1 MKAVK
6 IHVLNAVAVLPKI
19 MISNVRVPAICPANA
34 EHRQVVNNAATTLG
48 LWMEVGFFEF
58 AKYSDGIRRT
68 RPIIWNHEYAGNS
81 QIGPISGKKDVAKK
95 MQM

>member
-6 IHVLNAVAVLPKI
+6 THVLNAVAVLPKI
-19 MISNVRVPAICPANA
+19 IISNVRVPAICPANA
-34 EHRQVVNNAATTLG
+34 EHRQAVNSETTALG
-48 LWMEVGFFEF
+48 LRMEVGFFEF
-58 AKYSDGIRRT
+58 TKYSDGIRRT
-68 RPIIWNHEYAGNS
+68 RPIIWNHEYAGKS